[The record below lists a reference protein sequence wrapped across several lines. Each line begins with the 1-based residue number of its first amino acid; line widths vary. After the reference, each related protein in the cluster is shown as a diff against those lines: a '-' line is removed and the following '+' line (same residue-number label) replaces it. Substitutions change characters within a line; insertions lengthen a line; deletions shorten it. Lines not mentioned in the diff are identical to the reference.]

1 MFRAS
6 FFAELSCQPT
16 FCQTCDSSCYGNCRS
31 VSLRSVVKQRR
42 LQRLSRRLFFEITS
56 LLPEKSNYREAE
68 SVGAQRPR
76 LVAKNS
82 SFHVAFKVS
91 DTLVIPGRIDGS
103 SGGTTA
109 GPAPGSEAD
118 ITRSKNSC
126 TGQTLDLGETTE
138 TL

>member
-1 MFRAS
+1 M
-6 FFAELSCQPT
+6 
-16 FCQTCDSSCYGNCRS
+16 
-31 VSLRSVVKQRR
+31 
-42 LQRLSRRLFFEITS
+42 S

-68 SVGAQRPR
+68 PIVEQRPQ
-76 LVAKNS
+76 LMAKKS
-82 SFHVAFKVS
+82 SFHLAFTAS
-91 DTLVIPGRIDGS
+91 DAPVIPGRIDGS

-109 GPAPGSEAD
+109 GPALSSEAD